1 MVLHLTTPY
10 GDMFNMDL
18 KTYLS
23 TLTLKERAALAARC
37 GTTAAHLR
45 NVSYGDRT
53 CGESL
58 AINLERESGRAIT
71 CEELRPDVDWAFLRS
86 TPPPARQR
94 RVARV
99 NT

>member
-1 MVLHLTTPY
+1 MLPL
-10 GDMFNMDL
+10 MDL

-23 TLTLKERAALAARC
+23 TMTLKERAALAERC

-58 AINLERESGRAIT
+58 AINLERESGGEIT
-71 CEELRPDVDWAFLRS
+71 CEDLRPDVDWAYLRS
-86 TPPPARQR
+86 TAPPAKQR
-94 RVARV
+94 RAAGVRR
-99 NT
+99 N